1 MQLKVLP
8 ASRFNKYKVKVIPN
22 KSVRNRSLMMQ
33 NDFARCA
40 FMLKISTRKRATK
53 FNQISYIL

>member
-22 KSVRNRSLMMQ
+22 KSVRNRSLIMQ

-40 FMLKISTRKRATK
+40 FMLPGKLYS
-53 FNQISYIL
+53 